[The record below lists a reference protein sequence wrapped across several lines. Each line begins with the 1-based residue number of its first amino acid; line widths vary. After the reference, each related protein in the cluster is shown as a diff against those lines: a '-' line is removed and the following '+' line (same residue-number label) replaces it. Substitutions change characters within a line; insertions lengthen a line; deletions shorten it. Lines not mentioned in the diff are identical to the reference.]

1 MSETASVTPDMS
13 AAADVA
19 PEVSA
24 PETPDVSDDLGSD
37 EPADGESFE
46 EFKARQE
53 KKASKKTSKKEEPE
67 PDSDSDTDTD
77 SEPEP
82 KADKEAKEP
91 DFKPV
96 KLKAG
101 DQEVEVKSLEELT
114 RIAQKGFG
122 AEKKFQEAAKLR
134 QQAEGLIETI
144 KDNPIELM
152 RHPALREKF
161 EAAAEEL
168 IWEKIQKEQMTQEE
182 RELADSKAE
191 LERYRRQEQERQKAE
206 QVRQRQELEAKYR
219 ADYQKQF
226 VDALETGG
234 IPKSDWSVQR
244 MALYMKQALAQGYKN
259 ITPADVVPLV
269 KKDWQKAQADL
280 YGALDGDKLIETLGA
295 DVVEKI
301 RKADVSKFKQ
311 RPQATGKVG
320 GAEQSQAP
328 RRRYTSPDQLLDL

>member
-1 MSETASVTPDMS
+1 MSETVAAPMTDMS
-13 AAADVA
+13 AVPDMGSA

-24 PETPDVSDDLGSD
+24 PEVSDDLGSD
-37 EPADGESFE
+37 EPGDGESFE

-53 KKASKKTSKKEEPE
+53 KKASKKAPKKEEPE
-67 PDSDSDTDTD
+67 PDSDTDTD

-82 KADKEAKEP
+82 KAREL

-134 QQAEGLIETI
+134 QQAEGLIETL

-226 VDALETGG
+226 VEALETGG

-280 YGALDGDKLIETLGA
+280 YGALDGDRLIETLGA

-320 GAEQSQAP
+320 GAEQTQAP